1 MEITKE
7 FIYKNATIGLQR
19 ATEDN
24 LVKRPTDFEGI
35 EQYIWV
41 LIDNTK
47 SFKINRSTLDA
58 LGLDEMELWNAA
70 ERNLLGSTTVMTM
83 QDAIG
88 APSGPMPMFVVTT
101 HLGYRGAAAILDTEM
116 LKGRLG
122 KGKYV
127 MLPSSIHEVILV
139 PYESDMNLNALKE
152 MVMSINASM
161 VADEEQLGNEAYLI
175 EL

>member
-7 FIYKNATIGLQR
+7 FIYKNATIGFQR
-19 ATEDN
+19 ATKND
-24 LVKRPTDFEGI
+24 LVKRQTDFDGI

-41 LIDNTK
+41 IIDSTK
-47 SFKINRSTLDA
+47 SFKLNRLTLDT
-58 LGLDEMELWNAA
+58 LGLDEMELWDAA
-70 ERNLLGSTTVMTM
+70 ERNLFGSTTMMTLA
-83 QDAIG
+83 DAIG
-88 APSGPMPMFVVTT
+88 FAPADAPMFVVTT

-139 PYESDMNLNALKE
+139 PYEDDTNLNALKE
-152 MVMSINASM
+152 MVMSINDGM
-161 VADEEQLGNEAYLI
+161 VSDDDQLGNEVYLI
-175 EL
+175 EF